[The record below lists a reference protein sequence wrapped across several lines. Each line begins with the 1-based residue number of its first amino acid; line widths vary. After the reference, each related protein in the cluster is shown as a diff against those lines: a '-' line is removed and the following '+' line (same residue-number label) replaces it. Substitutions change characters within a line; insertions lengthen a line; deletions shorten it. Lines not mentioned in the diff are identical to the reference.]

1 MKKCPNCGAVVSDD
15 SLYCGNCGNVISQII
30 KCPNCGKEVNSDVKF
45 CSGCGCLLNEQGK
58 NISTNEALNSSVE
71 PSENSDNTFR
81 KYYIIVGIVIVFLVF
96 LSFYIF
102 KGQGSS
108 LRNSKNLDTLSD
120 SVLSTEKQDEV
131 KKQSVEDVLKLHSGF
146 KLLSTA
152 AGDFDGDGK
161 VEILYTINPKS
172 DEGPYVEYI
181 YFSKKT
187 LPEIKIETHGAY
199 VPNSEP
205 SNAGDLDGD
214 GCDEIAFYSSG
225 YESNWNGYY
234 IWSYKNGKWII
245 PIEPVFFPVW
255 LYEDGY
261 IPVRKSSKKGY
272 VEVDYNHTL
281 KDDEDTIS
289 NENTYGDVKF
299 ERKIVKF
306 NNKGYKVQF

>member
-1 MKKCPNCGAVVSDD
+1 MSDD

-30 KCPNCGKEVNSDVKF
+30 KCPNCGKEVNSDAKF

-120 SVLSTEKQDEV
+120 SVLSTEKQDDV

-255 LYEDGY
+255 LYEYQLG
-261 IPVRKSSKKGY
+261 
-272 VEVDYNHTL
+272 
-281 KDDEDTIS
+281 
-289 NENTYGDVKF
+289 
-299 ERKIVKF
+299 
-306 NNKGYKVQF
+306 KVQKKVM

>member
-1 MKKCPNCGAVVSDD
+1 M
-15 SLYCGNCGNVISQII
+15 
-30 KCPNCGKEVNSDVKF
+30 
-45 CSGCGCLLNEQGK
+45 
-58 NISTNEALNSSVE
+58 
-71 PSENSDNTFR
+71 
-81 KYYIIVGIVIVFLVF
+81 
-96 LSFYIF
+96 
-102 KGQGSS
+102 
-108 LRNSKNLDTLSD
+108 RNSKNLDTLSD